1 MGPIHSWRCCA
12 ASRWLRSVVVSRKAL
27 VSLGQLSPSA
37 GSTDT
42 QSARRMTRRSPRR
55 LGPVG
60 LSPAGPRPPSRT
72 SQLSSRATPDG
83 LPAYSRPHTFRQDFC
98 GRRGWG
104 KDTWV
109 VVLPVVQLSTS
120 KGSWPPAPPLLP
132 PDPQGP
138 REGGPAR
145 ARGAGGRVRAWGWS
159 AVGSNP
165 HHQLPH

>member
-1 MGPIHSWRCCA
+1 MSEHGDEQGQVAHLWPLDALPTHIMLTWKASWQMGPIHSWRCCA

-98 GRRGWG
+98 GMGERHLGG
-104 KDTWV
+104 
-109 VVLPVVQLSTS
+109 
-120 KGSWPPAPPLLP
+120 GSPCSSAQHQQGLLVTCLASASP
-132 PDPQGP
+132 RSSGP
-138 REGGPAR
+138 
-145 ARGAGGRVRAWGWS
+145 
-159 AVGSNP
+159 
-165 HHQLPH
+165 